1 MEGARFDSVAKAFD
15 ANGLFYRMLERDATR
30 WPSTPERPLS
40 SSSERRPL
48 SHPPR
53 PRSQR
58 LTDLPPP
65 AQPASPRRTTLW
77 SRPALVT
84 RERARIQEE
93 LDELRH
99 QVAEAKR
106 ATEERKAMYLRELNR
121 LRQERNALAHR
132 VEVLEKE
139 IGTANETALVSKKLR
154 RGLTATG
161 GVAAATGVLGLAV
174 LLKNA
179 LHLGRG
185 PFRPA
190 W

>member
-1 MEGARFDSVAKAFD
+1 VAKAFE
-15 ANGLFYRMLERDATR
+15 AQGLFYRVLERDAAR
-30 WPSTPERPLS
+30 WPSAPETRMS
-40 SSSERRPL
+40 SLSERRPL

-65 AQPASPRRTTLW
+65 AQSASKRRTSLW
-77 SRPALVT
+77 SRPALIT
-84 RERARIQEE
+84 REHARMLEE

-121 LRQERNALAHR
+121 LRHERNALAHR
-132 VEVLEKE
+132 VELLEKE
-139 IGTANETALVSKKLR
+139 LGAVQQTALASKKLK
-154 RGLTATG
+154 RGLAATG

>member
-1 MEGARFDSVAKAFD
+1 
-15 ANGLFYRMLERDATR
+15 ML
-30 WPSTPERPLS
+30 
-40 SSSERRPL
+40 
-48 SHPPR
+48 
-53 PRSQR
+53 
-58 LTDLPPP
+58 
-65 AQPASPRRTTLW
+65 
-77 SRPALVT
+77 
-84 RERARIQEE
+84 EE

-121 LRQERNALAHR
+121 LRHERNALAHR
-132 VEVLEKE
+132 VELLEKE
-139 IGTANETALVSKKLR
+139 LGAVQQTALASRKLK
-154 RGLTATG
+154 RGLAATG

>member
-1 MEGARFDSVAKAFD
+1 MAE
-15 ANGLFYRMLERDATR
+15 
-30 WPSTPERPLS
+30 
-40 SSSERRPL
+40 
-48 SHPPR
+48 
-53 PRSQR
+53 
-58 LTDLPPP
+58 LPPP
-65 AQPASPRRTTLW
+65 AAQGVGKRRTSLW

-84 RERARIQEE
+84 RERAQLMEE

-121 LRQERNALAHR
+121 LRHERNALTEK
-132 VEVLEKE
+132 VEHLEQDLR
-139 IGTANETALVSKKLR
+139 GAQQTALASRKLK
-154 RGLTATG
+154 RGLAATG

-179 LHLGRG
+179 LHIGRG